1 MTTVHHSRDTS
12 NRCGCS
18 DGYVVPPVEPDPR
31 RAPAGNLV
39 LEMRGLVVAF
49 VMVDTEGKA
58 ALAHRSAGSGDL
70 GWKEAGGD
78 RGHHD
83 IGAEVVIIGNV
94 DAESEAGN
102 LRVVPVDGESDRG
115 VAEHAEVEGVV
126 RVLPDVVAAEDQ
138 VLAEGLLDARMEFI
152 AKAWLQGSGYSRG
165 AEEKRRKNGV
175 RAAGAGQHEVF
186 VEGCLQRAR
195 VGDAE
200 HGVGRLDGVGGAE
213 AGFGLV
219 GLGEAVVEIAADA
232 HVEEPVAGLDLVFDV
247 ESKLLHV
254 SVAEVLE
261 LAAAAGEIVGSE
273 HGIEAGVS
281 LGRADGCGV
290 EAGQRI
296 AVGIGAGRV
305 VGGVDDAQAVVLAK
319 EGLLVAGSDFEI
331 VDALYIRVISV
342 YSGVGV
348 ALYLNLKISNMRS
361 VYCT

>member
-126 RVLPDVVAAEDQ
+126 RVLPDVAAAEDQ
-138 VLAEGLLDARMEFI
+138 VL
-152 AKAWLQGSGYSRG
+152 
-165 AEEKRRKNGV
+165 
-175 RAAGAGQHEVF
+175 
-186 VEGCLQRAR
+186 
-195 VGDAE
+195 
-200 HGVGRLDGVGGAE
+200 
-213 AGFGLV
+213 
-219 GLGEAVVEIAADA
+219 
-232 HVEEPVAGLDLVFDV
+232 
-247 ESKLLHV
+247 
-254 SVAEVLE
+254 
-261 LAAAAGEIVGSE
+261 
-273 HGIEAGVS
+273 
-281 LGRADGCGV
+281 
-290 EAGQRI
+290 
-296 AVGIGAGRV
+296 
-305 VGGVDDAQAVVLAK
+305 
-319 EGLLVAGSDFEI
+319 
-331 VDALYIRVISV
+331 
-342 YSGVGV
+342 
-348 ALYLNLKISNMRS
+348 
-361 VYCT
+361 